1 MEVFVLQV
9 FLYSI
14 LLLLVARI
22 LSGIEVTNYGQA
34 LLAAF
39 VLSVMNVLV
48 RPLLILLTAPILLI
62 TLGLFLWVIN
72 AWLLMITS
80 KIVDGFKVKN
90 FTTALLA
97 ALLLS
102 IFTLGWSL
110 LF

>member
-1 MEVFVLQV
+1 MEVFILQV

-14 LLLLVARI
+14 LLLLVARL
-22 LSGIEVTNYGQA
+22 LSGIVITNYGQA

-39 VLSVMNVLV
+39 VLSVLNVLA
-48 RPLLILLTAPILLI
+48 RPLLIVLTAPILLI

-80 KIVDGFKVKN
+80 KIVDGFQVKN

-102 IFTLGWSL
+102 IFTFGWSL

>member
-1 MEVFVLQV
+1 MEVFILQV

-14 LLLLVARI
+14 LLLLVARL
-22 LSGIEVTNYGQA
+22 LSGIVITNYGQA

-39 VLSVMNVLV
+39 VLSVLNVLV
-48 RPLLILLTAPILLI
+48 RPLLIVLTAPILLI

-72 AWLLMITS
+72 AWLLMINS
-80 KIVDGFKVKN
+80 KIVDGFQAKN

-102 IFTLGWSL
+102 IFTFGWSL